1 MMLKQGWLRY
11 ISSVLTGFLLLFA
24 VGWVTAQDG
33 SGSSGASTAI
43 TAFRHTHSL
52 VRWIVVIV
60 AIVFVIKLLMGV
72 LQKTT
77 WDKLTNTLMRVFS
90 ISMSLQWFIGLIFFV
105 ILGSLINWQF
115 QGYHWIHLIVMTL
128 ALAASHMPAMFK
140 KRSDS
145 VRYQGTLALVIGALI
160 LVVIGV
166 IVLPQGW
173 RIFPTT

>member
-1 MMLKQGWLRY
+1 MMLKHGWLRH

-24 VGWVTAQDG
+24 VGLVAAQSDTG
-33 SGSSGASTAI
+33 TSGASVAL

-60 AIVFVIKLLMGV
+60 AIVFVIKLVMGIV
-72 LQKTT
+72 QKTA

-90 ISMSLQWFIGLIFFV
+90 ISTSIQWFIGLIFFV

-115 QGYHWIHLIVMTL
+115 QAYHWIHLIVMTL
-128 ALAASHMPAMFK
+128 ALSASHMPAMFK
-140 KRSDS
+140 KRPDT
-145 VRYQGTLALVIGALI
+145 VRYQGTLALVIAALV
-160 LVVIGV
+160 LVIIGV

-173 RIFPTT
+173 RIFPTA